1 MKYSTLLQLLL
12 DHNSISFIGSPSCPS
27 VQYCSP
33 ACQAADK
40 IHPLECKHFS
50 TLETLPELAHITARL
65 LLLVAEENVEPEEL
79 PFGQGTREF
88 WELLS
93 HASQI
98 PDDDYW
104 SVKIFQQVR
113 FFKALKTYSVYPS
126 CRLCCQLKFFATGS
140 ISQRSMADF
149 L

>member
-1 MKYSTLLQLLL
+1 MPWLLL
-12 DHNSISFIGSPSCPS
+12 DHNSISFIGCPSCPP

-33 ACQAADK
+33 ACQAADQ

-50 TLETLPELAHITARL
+50 ALETLPELAHITARL
-65 LLLVAEENVEPEEL
+65 LLLVAEENVEAEEL
-79 PFGQGTREF
+79 PFGQGSRGF
-88 WELLS
+88 WDLLS
-93 HASQI
+93 HASRI

-113 FFKALKTYSVYPS
+113 FFKAPTTNRVFPS
-126 CRLCCQLKFFATGS
+126 CQLCYHLKCFATGS